1 MNWLTDFGI
10 LNTHFTKIH
19 SVRADRQRDMMK
31 LTGDFC
37 YCFSA
42 GYKKT
47 KNKDSN
53 HIQKYHN
60 TSAQLSKPW
69 IP

>member
-10 LNTHFTKIH
+10 LNKLFTKIH

-37 YCFSA
+37 NYFSN
-42 GYKKT
+42 GYKMAKH
-47 KNKDSN
+47 KNSN
-53 HIQKYHN
+53 HI
-60 TSAQLSKPW
+60 
-69 IP
+69 